1 MEPNDYTTLDQKLIE
16 GMFKANMSDV
26 TFLKKKQRKQK
37 IRLNPR
43 SNLRLA
49 ICLPKK

>member
-26 TFLKKKQRKQK
+26 TFLKKKTEKTK
-37 IRLNPR
+37 D
-43 SNLRLA
+43 
-49 ICLPKK
+49 